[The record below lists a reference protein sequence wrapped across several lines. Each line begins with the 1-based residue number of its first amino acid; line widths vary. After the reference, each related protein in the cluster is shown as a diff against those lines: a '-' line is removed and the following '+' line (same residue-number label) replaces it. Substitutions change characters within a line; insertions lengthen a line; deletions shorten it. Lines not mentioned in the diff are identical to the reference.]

1 MLNISRRTFLGTAGA
16 TLGAMGATTAGILLD
31 PADAHAAPIPNR
43 SGLAWRSG
51 CATDDASPATFEQF
65 RGRKIDLRTGFWRYD
80 TWAGMRALDGLK
92 NKLYPRG
99 TAGKEMLAM
108 CYYPFPT
115 QQSPKNGGMAV
126 WQMAAR
132 GNFDEHHRVIARAI
146 SNYQGPFLFRI
157 GHEWNGAAYPWGGVS
172 NVAVAPYYIAY
183 FRRIVDILRS
193 ANPTC
198 LIDWC
203 CLKRNAAPF
212 AIQSFY
218 PGDNW
223 VDFIGH
229 DRYDRYPTF
238 KTQADWDRRY
248 MELDQYGSPVG
259 IGAWLAY
266 AKSKRKKL
274 SIAEWG
280 TANTSEGGSGDNPF
294 FIEKML
300 KFFKANAAEIGYEC
314 YFNRRTGL
322 GGHHLSDCPRAGAK
336 YKQLMASGGV

>member
-1 MLNISRRTFLGTAGA
+1 MLTTSRRIFLGTVGA
-16 TLGAMGATTAGILLD
+16 TAAAMTLTPEGAE
-31 PADAHAAPIPNR
+31 AAPIPSR
-43 SGLAWRSG
+43 SGLAWPSG
-51 CATDDASPATFEQF
+51 AAFDDASPTTFELF
-65 RGRKIDLRTGFWRYD
+65 RGRKIDLRTGFWKFN
-80 TWAGMRALDGLK
+80 TWAGMRVLDGLK
-92 NKLYPRG
+92 NKLYPLG
-99 TAGKEMLAM
+99 TTGKEMLAM

-115 QQSPKNGGMAV
+115 EQSPKTGGMAV

-132 GNFDEHHRVIARAI
+132 GDFDEHHRVIARAI

-157 GHEWNGAAYPWGGVS
+157 GHEWNGAAYPWGGVYD
-172 NVAVAPYYIAY
+172 VAVAPYYIAY
-183 FRRIVDILRS
+183 FRRIVDILR
-193 ANPTC
+193 AAHPTC

-203 CLKRNAAPF
+203 CLKRNGAPF

-218 PGDNW
+218 PGGDW

-238 KTQADWDRRY
+238 KIQADWDKRY
-248 MELDQYGSPVG
+248 MEMETKYGSPVG

-266 AKSKRKKL
+266 AKSEGKKL
-274 SIAEWG
+274 SIAEWA
-280 TANTSEGGSGDNPF
+280 TANPSEGGSGDNPF

-300 KFFKANAAEIGYEC
+300 KFFKANAADIGYEC

-322 GGHHLSDCPRAGAK
+322 GGHHLSDNPLSGAK